1 MNETR
6 QRVEGPDG
14 GETFESTRTLFQRWR
29 ESRQP
34 GARIP
39 KALWAAAVEMA
50 RQVGVAQTVQHLRV
64 DGPQLLKHMEGA
76 GRAQATDPHH
86 MTFVAWS
93 GSPPAARAGI
103 AECVITCQNAHGQT
117 MQVSLQGAGLHQ
129 LAPLCAAFWRAP

>member
-50 RQVGVAQTVQHLRV
+50 RQVGAARTVQHLHV
-64 DGPQLLKHMEGA
+64 DGPQLLKHMEDA
-76 GRAQATDPHH
+76 GRAQATDSHTA
-86 MTFVAWS
+86 TFVAWP
-93 GSPPAARAGI
+93 GSVPIARAGGT
-103 AECVITCQNAHGQT
+103 ECVITCQNAHGQT
-117 MQVSLQGAGLHQ
+117 LQVSLQGPGLAQ